1 MFVEMAIADAYG
13 AAFEF
18 VEKPYPSGLV
28 NDGVT
33 FQKHPELPIGN
44 GRYTD
49 DTQMMLAIAEEMLDD
64 GPFTKL
70 SLANRFVDV
79 FKRDPRPGY
88 GKRFYALLQE
98 VSTGA
103 ELLEKLDPTSTRS
116 GACMRVGPVGLYRDL
131 DEVLLKAKLQAQV
144 THDTPEAIMAAQ
156 AIAASSHFLVHE
168 VGAIKDLGNWL
179 EDVVPGHAW
188 SMDWREWASVQALP
202 VAHAA
207 ITALRLGSGDTDVMR
222 IAVDQ
227 GGDVDTTA
235 ALAVWM
241 SSLTL
246 ERSEDFAQSLY
257 DGLENGD
264 YGREYLS
271 HVGNALGHR
280 FGKPVG
286 K

>member
-1 MFVEMAIADAYG
+1 MLVDFAIADAYG

-18 VEKPYPSGLV
+18 VKQPYPNGMV
-28 NDGVT
+28 NDGAT
-33 FQKHPELPIGN
+33 FQSHPELPIGN

-49 DTQMMLAIAEEMLDD
+49 DTQMAIAIAEEVLAD

-70 SLANRFVDV
+70 SLADRFVDV

-88 GKRFYALLQE
+88 GKKFYALLQE

-103 ELLEKLDPTSTRS
+103 ELLEKIDNTSTRS
-116 GACMRVGPVGLYRDL
+116 GGCMRVGPIGLYHDL

-144 THDTPEAIMAAQ
+144 THDTKEAIMAAQ
-156 AIAASSHFLVHE
+156 AIAASTHFLARE
-168 VGAIKDLGNWL
+168 LGPIKDLGVWL
-179 EDVVPGHAW
+179 EEVVPGHAW
-188 SMDWREWASVQALP
+188 SMNWGEWASVQALP

-207 ITALRLGSGDTDVMR
+207 ITALRLGSTESEVMQ

-241 SSLTL
+241 SALTM
-246 ERSEDFAQSLY
+246 ERTGDLPWSLY
-257 DGLENGD
+257 HDLESGPYGKDFLNDLDGKLF
-264 YGREYLS
+264 YK
-271 HVGNALGHR
+271 
-280 FGKPVG
+280 FGM
-286 K
+286 